1 MSDRMLFRF
10 ILVGRMKD
18 PALKAKAEEYL
29 TRLSGR
35 AKCEVVELKDSRRD
49 AECHEIMRRLSSCG
63 RERVIVLSE
72 DGEEISSM
80 ELAKRLAAVDTRVN
94 FVVGGADGLTEEVKS
109 ASGMVWSL
117 SRLTFPHEVARML
130 LFEQLFRALDINSGG
145 KYHRP

>member
-18 PALKAKAEEYL
+18 PALKAKVEEYL

-35 AKCEVVELKDSRRD
+35 AKCEVAELKDSRRD
-49 AECHEIMRRLSSCG
+49 VECREIMRRLSSCG
-63 RERVIVLSE
+63 RELVIVLSE
-72 DGEEISSM
+72 DGEELSSM
-80 ELAKRLAAVDTRVN
+80 ELAGRLAAVDTRVN

-109 ASGMVWSL
+109 AAGMVWSL